1 MRRVVWVAL
10 GVAAVVSSAEALRSG
25 AASASDQPHAMTR
38 AQFVAAMSAIE
49 ASYAAESARC
59 DERAAAERELC
70 RAQAAGMDL
79 VRSAQAESD
88 FRRNA
93 DAARRAQ
100 RARIEA
106 RYLIDRA
113 RCGSL
118 TSAKKKDQCFIDAH
132 ATRGRA
138 LLEAAEPYEELASS

>member
-25 AASASDQPHAMTR
+25 ATSASDPPRMMNR
-38 AQFVAAMSAIE
+38 AQFDAAMSAIE
-49 ASYAAESARC
+49 ASFTAESAQC
-59 DERAAAERELC
+59 DERPSAERELC
-70 RAQAAGMDL
+70 RAQAAGSDL
-79 VRSAQAESD
+79 VRSADVESD

-106 RYLIDRA
+106 RYLVDRA

-132 ATRGRA
+132 AVRGRA